1 MMVHIF
7 REYGYG
13 LLFAAILA
21 ETLGLPIPSY
31 PLALLAAAIAADLQ
45 LSLGG
50 ILIVG
55 VVAALLGDMTW
66 YLIGRRRGR
75 PILRTLCSI
84 SLNPD
89 SCVSRTETFF
99 ARHGLKS
106 LLVTKFFPGL
116 NTVVQPI
123 AGMLR
128 ISALRFVPFDLGGI
142 VLWIGSAVTLGVFFR
157 GQVEWLLAWLD
168 ALGRFGLLMVG
179 GSFAGWVLFKWV
191 ERRRFYRLLT
201 RSRISSPELKAL
213 LDRGELVAIVDLR
226 SGLGYQEGGVKI
238 RGSLHIRPEEFEA
251 RYKEIPPGR
260 PIVMYCT

>member
-1 MMVHIF
+1 MVQIF

-31 PLALLAAAIAADLQ
+31 PLVLLAAALAADLHF
-45 LSLGG
+45 SLGG

-55 VVAALLGDMTW
+55 VAAALMGDITW

-89 SCVSRTETFF
+89 SCVSRTENIFS
-99 ARHGLKS
+99 RHGLKA

-128 ISALRFVPFDLGGI
+128 ISLLRFIPFDLGGI
-142 VLWIGSAVTLGVFFR
+142 MLWIGSAITLGVVFH
-157 GQVEWLLAWLD
+157 GQVEWLLEWLD
-168 ALGRFGLLMVG
+168 ALGRVGLLMLGVP
-179 GSFAGWVLFKWV
+179 FAGWIFLKWV
-191 ERRRFYRLLT
+191 ERRRFYRLIE
-201 RSRISSPELKAL
+201 RSRISSPELKDL
-213 LDRGELVAIVDLR
+213 LERGEHVAIVDLR
-226 SGLGYQEGGVKI
+226 SGLGYQPGGVKI
-238 RGSLHIRPEEFEA
+238 RGSLHIPPEEFEA
-251 RYKEIPPGR
+251 RCSEIPLGR